1 MRTELIRSLAAPL
14 FAIFTCCASW
24 ADDLPE
30 GTASQ
35 HRTWVQKFQTEIDA
49 ESTGSIAAR
58 EGGGSQD
65 DPAAACSP
73 AGLLFSG
80 TPLDRWRL
88 DHCR

>member
-1 MRTELIRSLAAPL
+1 MRTELVRSLAAPL
-14 FAIFTCCASW
+14 LAIFTCCASL
-24 ADDLPE
+24 ADDLLE

-35 HRTWVQKFQTEIDA
+35 HQAWVQKFQTVGDPEA
-49 ESTGSIAAR
+49 TGSIAAQ
-58 EGGGSQD
+58 EGGPQD

-80 TPLDRWRL
+80 TPLDRWRP